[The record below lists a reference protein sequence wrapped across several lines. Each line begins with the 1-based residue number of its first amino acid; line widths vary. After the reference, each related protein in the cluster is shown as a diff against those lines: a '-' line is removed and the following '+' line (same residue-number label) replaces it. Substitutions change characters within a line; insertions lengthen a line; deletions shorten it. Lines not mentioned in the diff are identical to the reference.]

1 MKFKHVGPFKRKHV
15 SYTANAQSTSVV
27 YEVNNTNNQQM
38 TDAFL
43 PLEPDP
49 DSTVIARPNGKFVN
63 SSPLMYMLC
72 RKTDLKRGGITLISC
87 SILLLTV
94 LIKYRPS
101 FSKCS
106 FIYNTT
112 VKLTTYLFSF
122 LFLPYKVVIMN

>member
-1 MKFKHVGPFKRKHV
+1 MPGPKLIVIAGLIGICVLLSCLVGVCMKLKHVGPFKRKHV

-72 RKTDLKRGGITLISC
+72 
-87 SILLLTV
+87 
-94 LIKYRPS
+94 IK
-101 FSKCS
+101 
-106 FIYNTT
+106 
-112 VKLTTYLFSF
+112 
-122 LFLPYKVVIMN
+122 